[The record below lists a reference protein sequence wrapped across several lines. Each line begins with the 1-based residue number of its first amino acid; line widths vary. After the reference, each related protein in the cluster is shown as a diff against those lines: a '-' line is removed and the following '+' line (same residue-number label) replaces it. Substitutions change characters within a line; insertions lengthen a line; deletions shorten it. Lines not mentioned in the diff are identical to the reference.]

1 MACLQFPT
9 LSSGAAFMQ
18 TSVKPHGRPMARQ
31 LTWIDDGK
39 FEGWTCS
46 ECAWTYPIPEL
57 LADPEAKAAYDRIA
71 SANFRKHACRA
82 TPEEQKP
89 SHQGNIQRLRNLVIH
104 GMKPKDAVEIMLREV
119 AFECR
124 GHSQTIK
131 KARAD
136 AEEFLR
142 QISVKPSA
150 PCV

>member
-1 MACLQFPT
+1 MP
-9 LSSGAAFMQ
+9 
-18 TSVKPHGRPMARQ
+18 RQ
-31 LTWIDDGK
+31 LTWVDDGK

-71 SANFRKHACRA
+71 SANFTKHACA
-82 TPEEQKP
+82 SKKQKP
-89 SHQGNIQRLRNLVIH
+89 SQEGNMERLRNLVIH
-104 GMKPKDAVEIMLREV
+104 GMKPKDAVEIMLQEV

-124 GHSQTIK
+124 GHPQTIK

-142 QISVKPSA
+142 QIREGHI
-150 PCV
+150 